1 MVGTGKKKVA
11 GPGTAPEKR
20 KNKLTPASLA
30 VSDLNVRFALT
41 VIKDVPHGFLSF
53 KDNCKET
60 LKAYLKVLR
69 LLQGALNGD
78 VPLSEVPEK
87 DWQSF
92 F

>member
-1 MVGTGKKKVA
+1 VPHTK
-11 GPGTAPEKR
+11 KR
-20 KNKLTPASLA
+20 KKNLPLLTLA
-30 VSDLNVRFALT
+30 ISDLNVRFALT

-60 LKAYLKVLR
+60 MKAYLKVLR
-69 LLQGALNGD
+69 LLQGALNGE
-78 VPLSEVPEK
+78 VPLSEVPEQ